1 MSEEERQRQIEFI
14 LTQQAQFAANIQ
26 AHDERMAQL
35 EDVVGRLANATLRR
49 FETTDEAIDDTDRKI
64 SALVDSQMQT
74 AESIRNLVAIVDRY
88 FSEGSNGKS

>member
-1 MSEEERQRQIEFI
+1 MSEEERRQVEFI

-35 EDVVGRLANATLRR
+35 EDIVGRLASATLRQ
-49 FETTDEAIDDTDRKI
+49 FESTNEAIDDTNRKV

-74 AESIRNLVAIVDRY
+74 AESIRNLVAVVDRY

>member
-1 MSEEERQRQIEFI
+1 MSEEERRQIEFI

-35 EDVVGRLANATLRR
+35 ENIVGRLATATLRQ
-49 FETTDEAIDDTDRKI
+49 FESTNEAIDDTNRKV

-74 AESIRNLVAIVDRY
+74 AESIRNLVAVVDRY